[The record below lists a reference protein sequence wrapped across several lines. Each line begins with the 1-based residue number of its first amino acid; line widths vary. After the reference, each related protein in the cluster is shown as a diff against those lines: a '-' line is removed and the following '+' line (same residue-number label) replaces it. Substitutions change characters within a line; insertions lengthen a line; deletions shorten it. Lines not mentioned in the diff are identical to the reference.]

1 MSPRLMGEGT
11 MPHNSGLSR
20 RDLLKW
26 TGVSGLAV
34 LATACGAGG
43 TTSGSG
49 TGGAKALSVLVEA
62 GGKAELTKIAEA
74 FTKKTGAK
82 VTFIELPYDGL
93 FNRLSGELSAGT
105 VSFDV
110 AALDAIWLTAFAG
123 AVRPLT
129 ELFTADVKADLF
141 PALVTEAQV
150 GGAFVGMPV
159 WTNAEILFYRKDL
172 FEDSDEQAAFKKKYG
187 YELTPPTTWEQFND
201 AAAFFT
207 RDGKLYGTD
216 VKGAVETEFLAHVL
230 QAGSPGVVLDASGQV
245 IIDNEQHLKALTFY
259 SDLNNKLKVSPPG
272 AAQLDWAGA
281 QNLFNQGKTAMMRF
295 WAHAFPLIPKDSPVY
310 GKVGVAPMIGG
321 SAGVAGIPGPW
332 YLSVPKATK
341 QADLATEFVKFAYDN
356 NAMAIESSLGLAA
369 RKSAF
374 EQYADKPG
382 YEHFKPLLETLN
394 ATATKPRPAT
404 AKWQQIVDTVLIPT
418 LQQSLNP
425 NADYVALLATA
436 KDKVQSLAQ

>member
-1 MSPRLMGEGT
+1 

-26 TGVSGLAV
+26 TGASGLAA

-49 TGGAKALSVLVEA
+49 AGGAKALSVLVEA

-93 FNRLSGELSAGT
+93 FNRLSGELSTGA

-123 AVRPLT
+123 AVRPMT

-150 GGAFVGMPV
+150 GGTFVGMPV
-159 WTNAEILFYRKDL
+159 WTNTEILFYRKDL
-172 FEDSDEQAAFKKKYG
+172 FD
-187 YELTPPTTWEQFND
+187 D

-281 QNLFNQGKTAMMRF
+281 QNLFNQGKTAMLRF

-310 GKVGVAPMIGG
+310 GKVGAAPMIGG
-321 SAGVAGIPGPW
+321 AAGVAGIPGPW

-374 EQYADKPG
+374 EEYAAKPG
-382 YEHFKPLLETLN
+382 YEHFTPLLETLN

-418 LQQSLNP
+418 LQQSLTP
-425 NADYVALLATA
+425 NADYAALLAAA